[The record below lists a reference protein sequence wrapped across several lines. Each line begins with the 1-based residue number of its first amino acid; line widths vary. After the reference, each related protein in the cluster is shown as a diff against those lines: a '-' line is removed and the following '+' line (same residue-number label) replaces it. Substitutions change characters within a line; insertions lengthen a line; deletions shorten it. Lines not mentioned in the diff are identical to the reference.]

1 MNPIKALKNLTIR
14 KKGIDSTA
22 KTEYNKPMTKNT
34 ITAESL
40 GERIRLAM
48 EENPKECLTIGQTSI
63 PYSLEANILAELL
76 KGKTVR
82 YENDGDS
89 SVREDKFRTFKI
101 EDVEKIFTA
110 KRNGRRCLT
119 GYMVDV
125 DDGGRDKIRT
135 LHLDGIRVIA

>member
-1 MNPIKALKNLTIR
+1 MNIIKALKNLTIR
-14 KKGIDSTA
+14 KKGIDSTP
-22 KTEYNKPMTKNT
+22 KLDYNTPMRTNT

-40 GERIRLAM
+40 QQRMQDAINYEPQTL
-48 EENPKECLTIGQTSI
+48 GQTNI
-63 PYSLEANILAELL
+63 PLEIASDLLAEDL
-76 KGKTVR
+76 KGKTIR
-82 YENDGDS
+82 YENEGDS
-89 SVREDKFRTFKI
+89 SVRDDKFRTFKI